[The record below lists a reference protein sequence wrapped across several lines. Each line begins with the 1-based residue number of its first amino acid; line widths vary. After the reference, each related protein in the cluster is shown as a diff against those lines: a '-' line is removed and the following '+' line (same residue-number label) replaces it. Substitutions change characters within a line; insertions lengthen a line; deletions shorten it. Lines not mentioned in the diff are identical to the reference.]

1 MRWLAAEREPARA
14 RGRGDRS
21 ESRSG
26 FVTVTDARA
35 CLRREGCVEPA
46 LSVPVPSPVPVP
58 VPVPVLPEP
67 ECEWRAVER
76 SDSRGVNV
84 AAAAA
89 AAAEGEA
96 AGT

>member
-46 LSVPVPSPVPVP
+46 LSVPVPSPVPVL
-58 VPVPVLPEP
+58 VPVLPEP